1 MINNK
6 QHNIN
11 KNGHRIFFIL
21 ILCLFGFCLVQAMQ
35 APRKKHK
42 KRPKGE
48 RVYLLHADELRYD
61 MFGRNP
67 DAQIVK
73 GKVSFMHQGGHLTCD
88 SAYFYQGT
96 NSVKAFG
103 HVHYR
108 QGDTLSLTCE
118 RAEYDGMMQM
128 MHARRNVVLHHRR
141 QTLKTDSL
149 DFDRLYNMA
158 NFFDGGTL
166 IDGKDRLV
174 SDWGEYH
181 TETREAKF
189 VFNVKLRSGKDV
201 VTTDT
206 LYYDVPTSTA
216 HMVGPSKIVSG
227 SSVVHTAD
235 GYYDT
240 KTDKAKLFGRS
251 TLVDKD
257 KSITG
262 DSLYYVKNGE
272 STGYGNVVYV
282 DKKNK
287 NSLTCNYLRYNE
299 KTGMGFATKRPVA
312 IDYSQKDTLWM
323 HSDTMRI
330 YTFNINTDSVY
341 RKVHAYPHVRA
352 FRNDMQAI
360 CDSLVFNSKDSCM
373 TMYKDPVI
381 WNANRQMLGEEIRA
395 YMADSTIRFAHVI
408 GQALSIEQMPDSVHY
423 NQITSSEMKSYFEKG
438 EMKMTEAIGNVQTVY
453 YMTNDKDS
461 SLVGLNYLE
470 TDTMRMYLGAA
481 RKLDKIW
488 TNKFTSTMY
497 PITQVPPAKYKLPN
511 FAWFEDLRPKDKNDI
526 FVWRG
531 KSSGTE
537 LKSIKRHEAPL
548 QSLKKE
554 SLKKDKEKDE
564 AETASGKTDKE
575 ASKTAPKKTDKEAS
589 KTAPKKTVRAASR
602 KISKVAPKV
611 TKKNKRK

>member
-1 MINNK
+1 MISNK
-6 QHNIN
+6 DYNY
-11 KNGHRIFFIL
+11 KNGHRIFFIG

-35 APRKKHK
+35 APRKHTK
-42 KRPKGE
+42 KRPQGE

-61 MFGRNP
+61 MFGKNP

-73 GKVSFMHQGGHLTCD
+73 GKVSFLHQGGRLTCD
-88 SAYFYQGT
+88 SAYFYQGS

-118 RAEYDGMMQM
+118 RAEYDGQMQM
-128 MHARRNVVLHHRR
+128 MRARKNVVLHHRR
-141 QTLKTDSL
+141 QTLLTDSL

-174 SDWGEYH
+174 ADWGEYH

-189 VFNVKLRSGKDV
+189 VYNVKLRSGKDV

-206 LYYDVPTSTA
+206 LYYDVRKSKA

-227 SSVVHTAD
+227 TSVVKTEN

-240 KTDKAKLFGRS
+240 KTDRAQLYGRS
-251 TLVDKD
+251 TLTDKD
-257 KSITG
+257 KTITG
-262 DSLYYVKNGE
+262 DSLYYVKDGE

-299 KTGMGFATKRPVA
+299 KTGKGFATRNPVA
-312 IDYSQKDTLWM
+312 IDYSLKDTLWV

-341 RKVHAYPHVRA
+341 RKVHAYHKVRA
-352 FRNDMQAI
+352 YRVDVQAV

-373 TMYKDPVI
+373 TMYKDPI
-381 WNANRQMLGEEIRA
+381 TWNGNRQLLGEQIKA
-395 YMADSTIRFAHVI
+395 YMNDSTIRFAHVI
-408 GQALSIEQMPDSVHY
+408 GQALSVEQLPDSVHY
-423 NQITSSEMKSYFEKG
+423 NQVASQEMKAYFEQG
-438 EMKMTEAIGNVQTVY
+438 EIKKSEAIGNVQTVY
-453 YMTNDKDS
+453 YVTNDKDS

-470 TDTMRMYLGAA
+470 TDTMRMFVGAQ

-497 PITQVPPAKYKLPN
+497 PLTQTPPSKYKLPS
-511 FAWFEDLRPKDKNDI
+511 FAWFDDIRPKDKNDI
-526 FVWRG
+526 FVWKAKAKG
-531 KSSGTE
+531 SE
-537 LKSIKRHEAPL
+537 LKAIKRHQAPL
-548 QSLKKE
+548 Q
-554 SLKKDKEKDE
+554 
-564 AETASGKTDKE
+564 T
-575 ASKTAPKKTDKEAS
+575 
-589 KTAPKKTVRAASR
+589 
-602 KISKVAPKV
+602 ISK
-611 TKKNKRK
+611 

>member
-42 KRPKGE
+42 KRPEGE

-381 WNANRQMLGEEIRA
+381 WNANRQMLGEEIIA
-395 YMADSTIRFAHVI
+395 YMEDSTIRFAHVI

-511 FAWFEDLRPKDKNDI
+511 FAWFEDLRPTDKNDI

-554 SLKKDKEKDE
+554 PLKEDKEKAE
-564 AETASGKTDKE
+564 AETASWKTDKE
-575 ASKTAPKKTDKEAS
+575 VAKSAFKTAPKKA
-589 KTAPKKTVRAASR
+589 VRAASR
-602 KISKVAPKV
+602 KTSKVAPKV

>member
-42 KRPKGE
+42 KRPEGE

-330 YTFNINTDSVY
+330 YTYHINTDSVY

-511 FAWFEDLRPKDKNDI
+511 FAWFEDLRPTDKNDI

-537 LKSIKRHEAPL
+537 LKSFKRHEAPL

-554 SLKKDKEKDE
+554 PLKEDEEKAE
-564 AETASGKTDKE
+564 AETASE
-575 ASKTAPKKTDKEAS
+575 KTA
-589 KTAPKKTVRAASR
+589 
-602 KISKVAPKV
+602 KVAPKV

>member
-11 KNGHRIFFIL
+11 KNGHRIFFLL

-42 KRPKGE
+42 KRPEGE

-216 HMVGPSKIVSG
+216 HMMGPSKIVSG

-511 FAWFEDLRPKDKNDI
+511 FAWFEDLRPTDKNDI

-554 SLKKDKEKDE
+554 PLKEDKEKAE

-575 ASKTAPKKTDKEAS
+575 ASKSAS

>member
-42 KRPKGE
+42 KRPEGE

-227 SSVVHTAD
+227 SSVVNTAD

-511 FAWFEDLRPKDKNDI
+511 FAWFEDLRPTDKNDI

-554 SLKKDKEKDE
+554 PLKEDKEKAE

-575 ASKTAPKKTDKEAS
+575 ASKSAV

-602 KISKVAPKV
+602 KTSKVAPKV

>member
-21 ILCLFGFCLVQAMQ
+21 ILCLFGFCLVPAMQ

-42 KRPKGE
+42 KRPEGE

-240 KTDKAKLFGRS
+240 RTDKAKLFGRS

-373 TMYKDPVI
+373 TMYKDPII

-511 FAWFEDLRPKDKNDI
+511 FAWFEDLRPTDKNDI

-554 SLKKDKEKDE
+554 PLKEDEEKAE
-564 AETASGKTDKE
+564 AASGKTDKE
-575 ASKTAPKKTDKEAS
+575 ASKSAS
-589 KTAPKKTVRAASR
+589 KTAPKKAVRAASR
-602 KISKVAPKV
+602 KTSKVAPRV

>member
-1 MINNK
+1 MISNK
-6 QHNIN
+6 DYNY
-11 KNGHRIFFIL
+11 KNGHRIFFIG

-35 APRKKHK
+35 APRKHTK
-42 KRPKGE
+42 KRPQGE

-61 MFGRNP
+61 MYGKNP

-73 GKVSFMHQGGHLTCD
+73 GKVSFLHQGGRLTCD
-88 SAYFYQGT
+88 SAYFYQGS

-118 RAEYDGMMQM
+118 RAEYDGQMQM
-128 MHARRNVVLHHRR
+128 MRARKNVVLHHRR
-141 QTLKTDSL
+141 QTLLTDSL

-174 SDWGEYH
+174 ADWGEYH

-189 VFNVKLRSGKDV
+189 VYNVKLRSGKDV

-206 LYYDVPTSTA
+206 LFYDVRKSKA

-227 SSVVHTAD
+227 TSVVKTEN

-240 KTDKAKLFGRS
+240 KTDRAQLYGRS
-251 TLVDKD
+251 TLTDKD
-257 KSITG
+257 KTITG
-262 DSLYYVKNGE
+262 DSLYYVKDGE

-299 KTGMGFATKRPVA
+299 KTGKGFATRNPVA
-312 IDYSQKDTLWM
+312 IDYSQKDTLWV

-341 RKVHAYPHVRA
+341 RKVHAYHKVRA
-352 FRNDMQAI
+352 YRLDVQAV

-373 TMYKDPVI
+373 TMYKDPI
-381 WNANRQMLGEEIRA
+381 TWNGNRQLLGEQIKA
-395 YMADSTIRFAHVI
+395 YMNDSTIRFAHVI
-408 GQALSIEQMPDSVHY
+408 GQALSVEQLPDSVHY
-423 NQITSSEMKSYFEKG
+423 NQVASQEMKAYFEQG
-438 EMKMTEAIGNVQTVY
+438 EIKKSEAIGNVQTVY
-453 YMTNDKDS
+453 YVTNDKDS

-470 TDTMRMYLGAA
+470 TDTMRMFVGAQ

-497 PITQVPPAKYKLPN
+497 PLTQTPPSKYKLPS
-511 FAWFEDLRPKDKNDI
+511 FAWFDDIRPKDKNDI
-526 FVWRG
+526 FVWKAKAKG
-531 KSSGTE
+531 SE
-537 LKSIKRHEAPL
+537 LKAIKRHQAPL
-548 QSLKKE
+548 Q
-554 SLKKDKEKDE
+554 
-564 AETASGKTDKE
+564 T
-575 ASKTAPKKTDKEAS
+575 
-589 KTAPKKTVRAASR
+589 
-602 KISKVAPKV
+602 ISK
-611 TKKNKRK
+611 

>member
-1 MINNK
+1 MISNK
-6 QHNIN
+6 DYNY
-11 KNGHRIFFIL
+11 KNGHRIFFIG

-35 APRKKHK
+35 APRKHTK
-42 KRPKGE
+42 KRPQGE

-61 MFGRNP
+61 MYGKNP

-73 GKVSFMHQGGHLTCD
+73 GKVSFLHQGGRLTCD
-88 SAYFYQGT
+88 SAYFYQGS

-118 RAEYDGMMQM
+118 RAEYDGQMQM
-128 MHARRNVVLHHRR
+128 MRARKNVVLHHRR
-141 QTLKTDSL
+141 QTLLTDSL

-174 SDWGEYH
+174 ADWGEYH

-189 VFNVKLRSGKDV
+189 VYNVKLRSGKDV

-206 LYYDVPTSTA
+206 LYYDVRKSKA

-227 SSVVHTAD
+227 TSVVKTEN

-240 KTDKAKLFGRS
+240 KTDRAQLYGRS
-251 TLVDKD
+251 TLTDKD
-257 KSITG
+257 KTITG
-262 DSLYYVKNGE
+262 DSLYYVKDGE
-272 STGYGNVVYV
+272 SAGYGNVVYV

-299 KTGMGFATKRPVA
+299 KTGKGFATRNPVA
-312 IDYSQKDTLWM
+312 IDYSQKDTLWV

-341 RKVHAYPHVRA
+341 RKVHAYHKVRA
-352 FRNDMQAI
+352 YRVDVQAV

-373 TMYKDPVI
+373 TMYKDPI
-381 WNANRQMLGEEIRA
+381 TWNGNRQLLGEQIKA
-395 YMADSTIRFAHVI
+395 YMNDSTIRFAHVI
-408 GQALSIEQMPDSVHY
+408 GQALSVEQLPDSVHY
-423 NQITSSEMKSYFEKG
+423 NQVASQEMKAYFEQG
-438 EMKMTEAIGNVQTVY
+438 EIKKSEAIGNVQTVY
-453 YMTNDKDS
+453 YVTNDKDS

-470 TDTMRMYLGAA
+470 TDTMRMFVGAQ

-497 PITQVPPAKYKLPN
+497 PLTQTPPSKYKLPS
-511 FAWFEDLRPKDKNDI
+511 FAWFDDIRPKDKNDI
-526 FVWRG
+526 FVWKAKAKG
-531 KSSGTE
+531 SE
-537 LKSIKRHEAPL
+537 LKAIKRHQAPL
-548 QSLKKE
+548 Q
-554 SLKKDKEKDE
+554 
-564 AETASGKTDKE
+564 T
-575 ASKTAPKKTDKEAS
+575 
-589 KTAPKKTVRAASR
+589 
-602 KISKVAPKV
+602 ISK
-611 TKKNKRK
+611 

>member
-42 KRPKGE
+42 KRPEGE

-240 KTDKAKLFGRS
+240 NTDKAKLFGRS

-511 FAWFEDLRPKDKNDI
+511 FAWFEDLRPTDKNDI

-554 SLKKDKEKDE
+554 PLKEDKEKAE

-575 ASKTAPKKTDKEAS
+575 ASKSAS

-602 KISKVAPKV
+602 KTSKIAPKV

>member
-35 APRKKHK
+35 APKKKTK
-42 KRPKGE
+42 KRPEGE

-227 SSVVHTAD
+227 SSVVNTAD

-262 DSLYYVKNGE
+262 DSLYYVKDGE

-373 TMYKDPVI
+373 TMYKDPII

-470 TDTMRMYLGAA
+470 TDTMRMYLGAV

-511 FAWFEDLRPKDKNDI
+511 FAWFEDLRPTDKNDI

-554 SLKKDKEKDE
+554 PLKEDEEKAE
-564 AETASGKTDKE
+564 AASGKTDKE
-575 ASKTAPKKTDKEAS
+575 ASKSAS
-589 KTAPKKTVRAASR
+589 KTAPKKAVRAASR
-602 KISKVAPKV
+602 KTSKVAPRV

>member
-42 KRPKGE
+42 KRPEGE

-272 STGYGNVVYV
+272 STGYSNVVYV

-554 SLKKDKEKDE
+554 PLKEDKEKAE

-575 ASKTAPKKTDKEAS
+575 VAKSASKTAPKKA
-589 KTAPKKTVRAASR
+589 VRAASR
-602 KISKVAPKV
+602 KTSKVAPKV

>member
-42 KRPKGE
+42 KRPEGE

-511 FAWFEDLRPKDKNDI
+511 FAWFEDLRPTDKNDI

-554 SLKKDKEKDE
+554 PLKEDKEKAE

-575 ASKTAPKKTDKEAS
+575 ASKSAA
-589 KTAPKKTVRAASR
+589 KTAPKKAVRAASR
-602 KISKVAPKV
+602 KNSKVAPKV

>member
-42 KRPKGE
+42 KRPEGE

-262 DSLYYVKNGE
+262 DSLYYAKNGE

-497 PITQVPPAKYKLPN
+497 PITQIPPAKYKLPN
-511 FAWFEDLRPKDKNDI
+511 FAWFEDLRPTDKNDI

-554 SLKKDKEKDE
+554 SLKEDKEKAE

-575 ASKTAPKKTDKEAS
+575 ASKSAA
-589 KTAPKKTVRAASR
+589 KTAPKKEVRAASR
-602 KISKVAPKV
+602 KNSKVAPKV

>member
-42 KRPKGE
+42 KRPEGE

-61 MFGRNP
+61 MFGRTP

-181 TETREAKF
+181 TGTREAKF

-330 YTFNINTDSVY
+330 YTYHINTDSVY

-511 FAWFEDLRPKDKNDI
+511 FAWFEDLRPTDKNDI

-531 KSSGTE
+531 KSNGTE

-554 SLKKDKEKDE
+554 SLKKDKEKAE
-564 AETASGKTDKE
+564 AETDSGITDKE
-575 ASKTAPKKTDKEAS
+575 ASKSASKTAPKKA
-589 KTAPKKTVRAASR
+589 VRAASR
-602 KISKVAPKV
+602 KTSKVASKV

>member
-35 APRKKHK
+35 APKKKTK
-42 KRPKGE
+42 KRPEGE

-554 SLKKDKEKDE
+554 PLKEDKEKAE
-564 AETASGKTDKE
+564 AETASE
-575 ASKTAPKKTDKEAS
+575 KTA
-589 KTAPKKTVRAASR
+589 
-602 KISKVAPKV
+602 KVAPKV

>member
-1 MINNK
+1 MISNK
-6 QHNIN
+6 DYNY
-11 KNGHRIFFIL
+11 KNGHRIFFIG

-35 APRKKHK
+35 APRKHTK
-42 KRPKGE
+42 KRPQGE

-61 MFGRNP
+61 MYGKNP

-73 GKVSFMHQGGHLTCD
+73 GKVSFLHQGGRLTCD
-88 SAYFYQGT
+88 SAYFYQGS

-118 RAEYDGMMQM
+118 RAEYDGQMQM
-128 MHARRNVVLHHRR
+128 MRARKNVVLHHRR
-141 QTLKTDSL
+141 QTLLTDSL

-174 SDWGEYH
+174 ADWGEYH

-189 VFNVKLRSGKDV
+189 VYNVKLRSGKDV

-206 LYYDVPTSTA
+206 LYYDVRKSKA

-227 SSVVHTAD
+227 TSVVKTEN

-240 KTDKAKLFGRS
+240 KTDRAQLYGRS
-251 TLVDKD
+251 TLTDKD
-257 KSITG
+257 KTITG
-262 DSLYYVKNGE
+262 DSLYYVKDGE

-299 KTGMGFATKRPVA
+299 KTGKGFATRNPVA
-312 IDYSQKDTLWM
+312 IDYSQKDTLWV

-341 RKVHAYPHVRA
+341 RKVHAYHKVRA
-352 FRNDMQAI
+352 YRVDVQAV

-373 TMYKDPVI
+373 TMYKDPI
-381 WNANRQMLGEEIRA
+381 TWNGNRQLLGEQIKA
-395 YMADSTIRFAHVI
+395 YMNDSTIRFAHVI
-408 GQALSIEQMPDSVHY
+408 GQALSVEQLPDSVHY
-423 NQITSSEMKSYFEKG
+423 NQVASQEMKAYFEQG
-438 EMKMTEAIGNVQTVY
+438 EIKKSEAIGNVQTVY
-453 YMTNDKDS
+453 YVTNDKDS

-470 TDTMRMYLGAA
+470 TDTMRMFVGAQ

-497 PITQVPPAKYKLPN
+497 PLTQTPPSKYKLPS
-511 FAWFEDLRPKDKNDI
+511 FAWFDDIRPKDKNDI
-526 FVWRG
+526 FVWKAKAKG
-531 KSSGTE
+531 SE
-537 LKSIKRHEAPL
+537 LKAIKRHQAPL
-548 QSLKKE
+548 Q
-554 SLKKDKEKDE
+554 
-564 AETASGKTDKE
+564 T
-575 ASKTAPKKTDKEAS
+575 
-589 KTAPKKTVRAASR
+589 
-602 KISKVAPKV
+602 ISQ
-611 TKKNKRK
+611 

>member
-35 APRKKHK
+35 APKKKTK
-42 KRPKGE
+42 KRPEGE

-511 FAWFEDLRPKDKNDI
+511 FAWFEDLRPTDKNDI

-554 SLKKDKEKDE
+554 PLKEDKEKAE

-575 ASKTAPKKTDKEAS
+575 ASKSAS
-589 KTAPKKTVRAASR
+589 KKAVQTASR
-602 KISKVAPKV
+602 KTSKVAPKV

>member
-61 MFGRNP
+61 MFGSNP

-554 SLKKDKEKDE
+554 SLKEDKEKAE

-575 ASKTAPKKTDKEAS
+575 ASKTAS
-589 KTAPKKTVRAASR
+589 KTAPKKAVRAASR
-602 KISKVAPKV
+602 KNSKVAPKV

>member
-497 PITQVPPAKYKLPN
+497 PMITQVPPAKYKLPN
-511 FAWFEDLRPKDKNDI
+511 FAWFEDLRPTDKNDI

-554 SLKKDKEKDE
+554 SLKENKEKAE
-564 AETASGKTDKE
+564 AETASGKTAKE
-575 ASKTAPKKTDKEAS
+575 ASKSASKTAPKKA
-589 KTAPKKTVRAASR
+589 VRAVSR
-602 KISKVAPKV
+602 KTSKVAPKV

>member
-42 KRPKGE
+42 KRPEGE

-282 DKKNK
+282 DKKNR

-554 SLKKDKEKDE
+554 PLKEDKEKAE

-575 ASKTAPKKTDKEAS
+575 ASKSAS
-589 KTAPKKTVRAASR
+589 KTAPKKAVRAASR
-602 KISKVAPKV
+602 KTSKVAPKV

>member
-42 KRPKGE
+42 KRPEGE

-240 KTDKAKLFGRS
+240 RTDKAKLFGRS

-511 FAWFEDLRPKDKNDI
+511 FAWFEDLRPTDKNDI

-531 KSSGTE
+531 KSSGAE
-537 LKSIKRHEAPL
+537 LKSFKRHEAPL

-554 SLKKDKEKDE
+554 PLKEDEEKAE

-575 ASKTAPKKTDKEAS
+575 ASKSAS

-602 KISKVAPKV
+602 KTSKVAPKV

>member
-262 DSLYYVKNGE
+262 DSLYYVKNVE

-554 SLKKDKEKDE
+554 SLKKDKEKAE
-564 AETASGKTDKE
+564 AETASG
-575 ASKTAPKKTDKEAS
+575 KTDKEAS

>member
-1 MINNK
+1 MISNRHYNN
-6 QHNIN
+6 I
-11 KNGHRIFFIL
+11 KNGHRIFFAL
-21 ILCLFGFCLVQAMQ
+21 ILCLFGFSLVLAMQ
-35 APRKKHK
+35 APKKKHK
-42 KRPKGE
+42 KRPQGD

-61 MFGRNP
+61 MYGNNP

-88 SAYFYQGT
+88 SAYFYQGS

-118 RAEYDGMMQM
+118 RADYDGMMQM
-128 MHARRNVVLHHRR
+128 MHARKNVVLRHRR
-141 QTLKTDSL
+141 QKLLTDSL

-166 IDGKDRLV
+166 IDGKDKLV

-201 VTTDT
+201 ITTDT

-216 HMVGPSKIVSG
+216 HLVGPSRIISG
-227 SSVVHTAD
+227 ASVVNTHD

-240 KTDKAKLFGRS
+240 RTDKAKLFGRS

-257 KSITG
+257 KTITG
-262 DSLYYVKNGE
+262 DSLYYTKNGE

-299 KTGMGFATKRPVA
+299 KTGKGFATKNPVV

-352 FRNDMQAI
+352 FRNDIQAV
-360 CDSLVFNSKDSCM
+360 CDSLVFNSQDSCM
-373 TMYKDPVI
+373 TMYKDPVT
-381 WNANRQMLGEEIRA
+381 WNLNRQLLGEEIRV
-395 YMADSTIRFAHVI
+395 YMADSTIRFAHVLR
-408 GQALSIEQMPDSVHY
+408 QALSIEQMPDKEHF
-423 NQITSSEMKSYFEKG
+423 NQITSSEMKSYFDKG
-438 EMKMTEAIGNVQTVY
+438 EMKMSEAIGNVQTVY

-497 PITQVPPAKYKLPN
+497 PMTQIPPAKYKLPN
-511 FAWFEDLRPKDKNDI
+511 FAWFEDIRPKDKNDI

-531 KSSGTE
+531 KAKGSE
-537 LKSIKRHEAPL
+537 LKEIKRHQAPL
-548 QSLKKE
+548 QTLQKNASVE
-554 SLKKDKEKDE
+554 VPEKEKDLVE
-564 AETASGKTDKE
+564 E
-575 ASKTAPKKTDKEAS
+575 PKVVS
-589 KTAPKKTVRAASR
+589 
-602 KISKVAPKV
+602 SKVSAKQK
-611 TKKNKRK
+611 TSKARAKKKPSVR

>member
-35 APRKKHK
+35 APKKKTK
-42 KRPKGE
+42 KRPEGE

-287 NSLTCNYLRYNE
+287 NTLTCNYLRYNE

-511 FAWFEDLRPKDKNDI
+511 FAWFEDLRPTDKNDI

-554 SLKKDKEKDE
+554 PLKEDKEKAE

-575 ASKTAPKKTDKEAS
+575 ASKSAS
-589 KTAPKKTVRAASR
+589 KTAPKKAVRAASR
-602 KISKVAPKV
+602 KTSKVAPKV

>member
-35 APRKKHK
+35 APKKKHK
-42 KRPKGE
+42 KRPEGE

-227 SSVVHTAD
+227 SSVVNTAD

-262 DSLYYVKNGE
+262 DSLYYVKDGE

-554 SLKKDKEKDE
+554 PLKEDKEKAE
-564 AETASGKTDKE
+564 AEAASE
-575 ASKTAPKKTDKEAS
+575 KTA
-589 KTAPKKTVRAASR
+589 
-602 KISKVAPKV
+602 KVAPKV

>member
-42 KRPKGE
+42 KRPEGE

-511 FAWFEDLRPKDKNDI
+511 FAWFENLRPKDKNDI

-554 SLKKDKEKDE
+554 SLKEDREKAE
-564 AETASGKTDKE
+564 ADTASGKTDKE
-575 ASKTAPKKTDKEAS
+575 ASKSAS
-589 KTAPKKTVRAASR
+589 KTAPKKAVRAASG
-602 KISKVAPKV
+602 KNSKVAPKV

>member
-42 KRPKGE
+42 KRPEGE

-181 TETREAKF
+181 TEPREAKF

-287 NSLTCNYLRYNE
+287 NTLTCNYLRYNE

-511 FAWFEDLRPKDKNDI
+511 FAWFEDLRPTDKNDI

-554 SLKKDKEKDE
+554 PLKEDKEKAE
-564 AETASGKTDKE
+564 AETASE
-575 ASKTAPKKTDKEAS
+575 KTA
-589 KTAPKKTVRAASR
+589 
-602 KISKVAPKV
+602 KVAPKV

>member
-42 KRPKGE
+42 KRPEGE

-511 FAWFEDLRPKDKNDI
+511 FAWFEDLRPTDKNDI

-554 SLKKDKEKDE
+554 PLKEDKEKAE

-575 ASKTAPKKTDKEAS
+575 ASKSAS
-589 KTAPKKTVRAASR
+589 KTAPKKTIRAASR
-602 KISKVAPKV
+602 KTSKVAPKV

>member
-1 MINNK
+1 
-6 QHNIN
+6 
-11 KNGHRIFFIL
+11 
-21 ILCLFGFCLVQAMQ
+21 
-35 APRKKHK
+35 
-42 KRPKGE
+42 
-48 RVYLLHADELRYD
+48 
-61 MFGRNP
+61 MFGPNP

-73 GKVSFMHQGGHLTCD
+73 GKVSFLHQGGHLTCD
-88 SAYFYQGT
+88 SAYFYQGS

-118 RAEYDGMMQM
+118 RAEYDGQMQM
-128 MHARRNVVLHHRR
+128 MHARKNVVLRHRR
-141 QTLKTDSL
+141 QILRTDSL

-181 TETREAKF
+181 TVTREAKF

-227 SSVVHTAD
+227 ASVVRTEN
-235 GYYDT
+235 GYYNT
-240 KTDKAKLFGRS
+240 KTDRARLYGRS
-251 TLVDKD
+251 TMTDKD
-257 KSITG
+257 KSLTG
-262 DSLYYVKNGE
+262 DTLYYVKNGE
-272 STGYGNVVYV
+272 STGRGNVVYV

-287 NSLTCNYLRYNE
+287 NKLTCNYLRYNE
-299 KTGMGFATKRPVA
+299 KTGKGFATRNPVA
-312 IDYSQKDTLWM
+312 IDYSQKDTLWV

-352 FRNDMQAI
+352 YRQDVQAV

-373 TMYKDPVI
+373 TMYKDPI
-381 WNANRQMLGEEIRA
+381 TWNMNRQLLGEQIKA
-395 YMADSTIRFAHVI
+395 YMNDSTIRFAHVI
-408 GQALSIEQMPDSVHY
+408 GQALSVEQMPDSVHF
-423 NQITSSEMKSYFEKG
+423 NQVSSQEMKAYFDHG
-438 EMKMTEAIGNVQTVY
+438 EMKKAESIGNVQTVY
-453 YMTNDKDS
+453 YLTNDKDS

-470 TDTMRMYLGAA
+470 TDTMRMFMGAE

-497 PITQVPPAKYKLPN
+497 PMTQIPPSKYKLPS
-511 FAWFEDLRPKDKNDI
+511 FAWFDDIRPKDKNDI
-526 FVWRG
+526 YVWRG
-531 KSSGTE
+531 KAKGSE
-537 LKSIKRHEAPL
+537 LKNIRRHEAPL
-548 QSLKKE
+548 QVIRKQPTDAGSL
-554 SLKKDKEKDE
+554 
-564 AETASGKTDKE
+564 
-575 ASKTAPKKTDKEAS
+575 
-589 KTAPKKTVRAASR
+589 
-602 KISKVAPKV
+602 
-611 TKKNKRK
+611 

>member
-1 MINNK
+1 MISNK
-6 QHNIN
+6 DYNY
-11 KNGHRIFFIL
+11 KNGHRIFFIG

-35 APRKKHK
+35 APRKHTK
-42 KRPKGE
+42 KRPQGE

-61 MFGRNP
+61 MYGKNP

-73 GKVSFMHQGGHLTCD
+73 GKVSFLHQGGRLTCD
-88 SAYFYQGT
+88 SAYFYQGS

-118 RAEYDGMMQM
+118 RAEYDGQMQM
-128 MHARRNVVLHHRR
+128 MRARKNVVLHHRR
-141 QTLKTDSL
+141 QTLLTDSL

-174 SDWGEYH
+174 ADWGEYH

-189 VFNVKLRSGKDV
+189 VYNVKLRSGKDV

-206 LYYDVPTSTA
+206 LYYDVRKSKA

-227 SSVVHTAD
+227 TSVVKTEN

-240 KTDKAKLFGRS
+240 KTDRAQLYGRS
-251 TLVDKD
+251 TLTAKD
-257 KSITG
+257 KTITG
-262 DSLYYVKNGE
+262 DSLYYVKDGE

-299 KTGMGFATKRPVA
+299 KTGKGFATRNPVA
-312 IDYSQKDTLWM
+312 IDYSQKDTLWV

-341 RKVHAYPHVRA
+341 RKVHAYHKVRA
-352 FRNDMQAI
+352 YRVDVQAV

-373 TMYKDPVI
+373 TMYKDPI
-381 WNANRQMLGEEIRA
+381 TWNGNRQLLGEQIKA
-395 YMADSTIRFAHVI
+395 YMNDSTIRFAHVI
-408 GQALSIEQMPDSVHY
+408 GQALSVEQLPDSVHY
-423 NQITSSEMKSYFEKG
+423 NQVASQEMKAYFEQG
-438 EMKMTEAIGNVQTVY
+438 EIKKSEAIGNVQTVY
-453 YMTNDKDS
+453 YVTNDKDS

-470 TDTMRMYLGAA
+470 TDTMRMFVGAQ

-497 PITQVPPAKYKLPN
+497 PLTQTPPSKYKLPS
-511 FAWFEDLRPKDKNDI
+511 FAWFDDIRPKDKNDI
-526 FVWRG
+526 FVWKAKAKG
-531 KSSGTE
+531 SE
-537 LKSIKRHEAPL
+537 LKAIKRHQAPL
-548 QSLKKE
+548 Q
-554 SLKKDKEKDE
+554 
-564 AETASGKTDKE
+564 T
-575 ASKTAPKKTDKEAS
+575 
-589 KTAPKKTVRAASR
+589 
-602 KISKVAPKV
+602 ISK
-611 TKKNKRK
+611 

>member
-42 KRPKGE
+42 KRPEGE

-262 DSLYYVKNGE
+262 DSLYYVKNDE

-511 FAWFEDLRPKDKNDI
+511 FAWFEDLRPTDKNDI

-554 SLKKDKEKDE
+554 SLKKDKEKAE
-564 AETASGKTDKE
+564 ADSG
-575 ASKTAPKKTDKEAS
+575 KTDKEAS

-602 KISKVAPKV
+602 RTSKVAPKV

>member
-1 MINNK
+1 MIVK
-6 QHNIN
+6 ILHNIS
-11 KNGHRIFFIL
+11 KNGHRISFIG

-35 APRKKHK
+35 APKQKVK
-42 KRPKGE
+42 KRPQGE

-61 MFGRNP
+61 MFGINP

-73 GKVSFMHQGGHLTCD
+73 GKVSFLHQGSHLTCD
-88 SAYFYQGT
+88 SAYFYQAS

-118 RAEYDGMMQM
+118 RAEYDGRMQM
-128 MHARRNVVLHHRR
+128 MRARKNVVLHHRR
-141 QTLKTDSL
+141 QTLLTDSL

-206 LYYDVPTSTA
+206 LYYDVPKSTA
-216 HMVGPSKIVSG
+216 HMVGPSKIISAG
-227 SSVVHTAD
+227 SVVKTSD
-235 GYYDT
+235 GYYNT
-240 KTDKAKLFGRS
+240 KTDHASLYGRS
-251 TLVDKD
+251 TIVDKD
-257 KSITG
+257 KSVTG

-287 NSLTCNYLRYNE
+287 NKLTCNYLRYNE
-299 KTGMGFATKRPVA
+299 KTGKGFATRNPVA

-352 FRNDMQAI
+352 FRNDIQAV

-373 TMYKDPVI
+373 TMYKDPI
-381 WNANRQMLGEEIRA
+381 TWNMNRQLLGEQIKV
-395 YMADSTIRFAHVI
+395 YMNDSTIRFAHVI
-408 GQALSIEQMPDSVHY
+408 GQALSVEQMPDSVHF
-423 NQITSSEMKSYFEKG
+423 NQITSSEMKAYFDKG
-438 EMKMTEAIGNVQTVY
+438 EMTMSEAIGNVQTVY
-453 YMTNDKDS
+453 FPINDKDS
-461 SLVGLNYLE
+461 TLMGLNYLE
-470 TDTMRMYLGAA
+470 TDTMRMYMGTQ

-488 TNKFTSTMY
+488 TNKFMSTMY
-497 PITQVPPAKYKLPN
+497 PMTQIPPAKYKLPN
-511 FAWFEDLRPKDKNDI
+511 FAWFDDIRPKDKNDI

-531 KSSGTE
+531 KTKGSE
-537 LKSIKRHEAPL
+537 LKNVKRHEAPL
-548 QSLKKE
+548 QTLRKE
-554 SLKKDKEKDE
+554 PQPKE
-564 AETASGKTDKE
+564 
-575 ASKTAPKKTDKEAS
+575 
-589 KTAPKKTVRAASR
+589 
-602 KISKVAPKV
+602 
-611 TKKNKRK
+611 

>member
-21 ILCLFGFCLVQAMQ
+21 ILCLFGLCLVQAMQ

-42 KRPKGE
+42 KRPEGE

-206 LYYDVPTSTA
+206 L
-216 HMVGPSKIVSG
+216 
-227 SSVVHTAD
+227 VHTAD

-262 DSLYYVKNGE
+262 DSLYYVKDGE

-373 TMYKDPVI
+373 TMYKDPII

-395 YMADSTIRFAHVI
+395 YMADSTIRFAHVV

-554 SLKKDKEKDE
+554 PLKEDKEKAE
-564 AETASGKTDKE
+564 AETASGKTDKDVAKS
-575 ASKTAPKKTDKEAS
+575 ASKTAPKKA
-589 KTAPKKTVRAASR
+589 VRAASR
-602 KISKVAPKV
+602 KTSKVAQKV